1 MSREAKMERNRIR
14 LQERRKQNRARKA
27 EGQKNPEP
35 DAGGKSK
42 GAQQKIMRYPLSMID
57 SSTDYLKIQIQEYK
71 NKPSTALLETVTD
84 LKTLEQNAEGQDVI
98 KTSIVQ
104 GKELSAGDVF
114 KGLVQQSNV
123 QRGSDVKTQYT
134 VTLPIPNNITDSN
147 SVSWGED
154 ALNPLQ
160 AAGMNVIQNV
170 GAGANPLDQLGK
182 AGNEIMDMAGAAG
195 STEKKA
201 IIAAISAFG
210 VGANPEALISRA
222 TGQILNPNLE
232 LLFSGVNL
240 RAFSF
245 MFDFAPRSYDE
256 GQMVKQIIRTFKK
269 TMVPSSAG
277 GIFVKPPSV
286 YQLMYMQGAS
296 AHPFLNS
303 FQPCALVN
311 MDINYTGSGTYAT
324 YRDGTP
330 VHMQLQLTFKE
341 LNPIYGQNY
350 SDQQTNVGY

>member
-1 MSREAKMERNRIR
+1 MSKEEKLARNRIR
-14 LQERRKQNRARKA
+14 AQERRKQNRSRKS
-27 EGQKNPEP
+27 EGQKDPGA

-42 GAQQKIMRYPLSMID
+42 GVGNKILRYPLAMID
-57 SSTDYLKIQIQEYK
+57 DSTDYLRIQIQEYK
-71 NKPSTALLETVTD
+71 AKGNTRGSILEGVED
-84 LKTLEQNAEGQDVI
+84 LEYLENGKI
-98 KTSIVQ
+98 KRDIGSVA
-104 GKELSAGDVF
+104 KSF
-114 KGLVQQSNV
+114 SSNV
-123 QRGSDVKTQYT
+123 LTGLTKQSDIQKGSDIKTQYT

-154 ALNPLQ
+154 SINPLQ
-160 AAGMNVIQNV
+160 AAGMNVIGNV
-170 GAGANPLDQLGK
+170 AEDGVSALGGAM
-182 AGNEIMDMAGAAG
+182 NELINTVPSGAADQ
-195 STEKKA
+195 KKA
-201 IIAAISAFG
+201 IIAAIAAFG
-210 VGANPEALISRA
+210 VGANPEAVVSRA

-245 MFDFAPRSYDE
+245 MFDFAPRSYTE
-256 GQMVKQIIRTFKK
+256 GQMVKQIIRAFKK
-269 TMVPSSAG
+269 TMVPSSDS

-286 YQLMYMQGAS
+286 YQLMYMQGAGQ
-296 AHPFLNS
+296 HPFLNS

-341 LNPIYGQNY
+341 LNPIYGENY
-350 SDQQTNVGY
+350 SDQQSNVGY

>member
-1 MSREAKMERNRIR
+1 
-14 LQERRKQNRARKA
+14 
-27 EGQKNPEP
+27 
-35 DAGGKSK
+35 
-42 GAQQKIMRYPLSMID
+42 
-57 SSTDYLKIQIQEYK
+57 
-71 NKPSTALLETVTD
+71 
-84 LKTLEQNAEGQDVI
+84 
-98 KTSIVQ
+98 
-104 GKELSAGDVF
+104 
-114 KGLVQQSNV
+114 
-123 QRGSDVKTQYT
+123 
-134 VTLPIPNNITDSN
+134 
-147 SVSWGED
+147 
-154 ALNPLQ
+154 
-160 AAGMNVIQNV
+160 
-170 GAGANPLDQLGK
+170 
-182 AGNEIMDMAGAAG
+182 
-195 STEKKA
+195 
-201 IIAAISAFG
+201 
-210 VGANPEALISRA
+210 
-222 TGQILNPNLE
+222 LE

-311 MDINYTGSGTYAT
+311 MDLNYTGSGTYAT